1 MENQGIAEVL
11 RVLTNRV
18 KNSEKEVKM
27 TEKVNINNKLD
38 GIKKQLTRNTS
49 AIPSKKRDM
58 SLKYP
63 KGNDGLTEKQ
73 RVFVEIY
80 TENEGRM
87 TPTACARQAG
97 YSVDRAH
104 VTASEL
110 LNIKKFPRVTAAV
123 MKRREEIATT
133 HRVQMNKH
141 VQELARLREKALG
154 EKSYSAAVNAE
165 RLRGQAAGLYI
176 ERREIRTGSID
187 DMSRED
193 VLKQLKELG
202 LDGKFKKEGNQTVL
216 SVEEEKKSNGEGIKD
231 ITEVQTES
239 SEGQDE
245 V

>member
-1 MENQGIAEVL
+1 M
-11 RVLTNRV
+11 V
-18 KNSEKEVKM
+18 KKTSINKELDKIQ
-27 TEKVNINNKLD
+27 KKLPA
-38 GIKKQLTRNTS
+38 NTS
-49 AIPSKKRDM
+49 ANTIVKRDM

-63 KGNDGLTEKQ
+63 KGNDGLTDKQ

-80 TENEGRM
+80 TDNEGRM

-97 YSVDRAH
+97 YNVDRAH

-110 LNIKKFPRVTAAV
+110 LNIKKFPRVVAAV
-123 MKRREEIATT
+123 LKRREEITDT
-133 HRVQMNKH
+133 HRVQMGKH
-141 VQELARLREKALG
+141 VQELARLREKALR

-187 DMSRED
+187 DMSRDD

-202 LDGKFKKEGNQTVL
+202 LDGKFRKEGNQTVL
-216 SVEEEKKSNGEGIKD
+216 SVEEKSNGEGVKD
-231 ITEVQTES
+231 ITEVQTKS
-239 SEGQDE
+239 SEGQNE